1 MKTDVCEYLAII
13 QLSFDH
19 NMWNP
24 LKFPLL
30 ASSMVDQN
38 AFLH

>member
-1 MKTDVCEYLAII
+1 MKTDVCEYLAKF

-19 NMWNP
+19 NMWN
-24 LKFPLL
+24 LKFPLF
-30 ASSMVDQN
+30 ASSMLDQD